1 MIRKIHSK
9 NKKLTIIISIAFV
22 LIAAAIG
29 TTIWYKVY
37 AFEAKYPLFTFNQS
51 QEPGWWSPGS
61 YKTTPEDIENYEKN
75 KQDPGSSMPLASI
88 SAFKGKKGD
97 YGDVCFVMAFYQKG
111 TIDITSTLKEVVNTR
126 DDSMTVK
133 LTGTTQL
140 SMLTPEGK
148 KDYVLHQYDYV
159 TASAIQHGNEY
170 GFIQLSDGYI
180 KITGVCPTAD
190 MLPSTE
196 AALSALSL
204 S

>member
-1 MIRKIHSK
+1 MRSK
-9 NKKLTIIISIAFV
+9 NIKLLIIISLTFL

-29 TTIWYKVY
+29 TTIWYKVD
-37 AFEAKYPLFTFNQS
+37 ALQDKYPLFSFDQS

-75 KQDPGSSMPLASI
+75 KQDPDSSMPLASI

-111 TIDITSTLKEVVNTR
+111 TIDIANTLKEVLNTK
-126 DDSMTVK
+126 DDSMTVNP
-133 LTGTTQL
+133 TGTTQL

-190 MLPSTE
+190 MLPSTQ
-196 AALSALSL
+196 AALSAISL
-204 S
+204 T